1 MYMGIKSGARWSAD
15 PEVDEAVIVPFAAVR
30 TLEKISES
38 CETIFDASHL
48 TEMKRMNVHNESCGS
63 RTERAQLKK

>member
-1 MYMGIKSGARWSAD
+1 MGIKSGARWSAD

-48 TEMKRMNVHNESCGS
+48 TEMKRMNVSVTVILGVCQSSEN
-63 RTERAQLKK
+63 AP